1 MESRMKFAALF
12 FSMTAVSAM
21 LPAHAQISVRD
32 DVGNTVKLAAP
43 AKRIVSLSP
52 HITEIL
58 YAAGAGK
65 QVVAAVEY
73 SDYPEEA
80 KQLPR
85 VGGYSRLDLEAVVAQ
100 KPDLVIAWQSG
111 NAKAGVEK
119 LKALGIPVFL
129 SQPNNIEDVAGNLE
143 RFGELSGNEKTAVEA
158 ATRLRARLAL
168 LKRQYSAKPTVRVFY
183 QVWEK
188 PLMTVNAKQI
198 ISDVIRLCGGE
209 NVFADLGP
217 ISPTISVE
225 AVLAANPEVITVGGM
240 GSKHPEW
247 VEPWKQWPRI
257 TAVQRGNLFFIDPVL
272 IQRHTPRLLDGAEVM
287 CKQLEEARGRRPQ

>member
-1 MESRMKFAALF
+1 MKRPTLLAIL
-12 FSMTAVSAM
+12 SLLGTVVSSA
-21 LPAHAQISVRD
+21 AHAEISVRD
-32 DVGNTVKLAAP
+32 DIGNIVKLAAP
-43 AKRIVSLSP
+43 AKRIVSLAP
-52 HITEIL
+52 HVTEIL

-65 QVVAAVEY
+65 QVVAAVDY

-80 KQLPR
+80 KKLPR

-100 KPDLVIAWQSG
+100 KPDLIIAWHSG

-129 SQPNNIEDVAGNLE
+129 SQPNSIEDVAGNLE
-143 RFGELSGNEKTAVEA
+143 RFGELSGNEKTAREA
-158 ATRLRARLAL
+158 ATRLRARLAV
-168 LKRQYSAKPTVRVFY
+168 LKQIYSGKPTVRVFY

-188 PLMTVNAKQI
+188 PLMTVNSKQI

-217 ISPTISVE
+217 ISPTVSVE
-225 AVLAANPEVITVGGM
+225 AVLAANPEAITVGGM

-287 CKQLEEARGRRPQ
+287 CAQLEEARARRPK

>member
-1 MESRMKFAALF
+1 MKLALLLAALLF
-12 FSMTAVSAM
+12 ALT
-21 LPAHAQISVRD
+21 AHAEISVRD
-32 DVGNTVKLAAP
+32 DTGAVIKLAAP
-43 AKRIVSLSP
+43 AKRIVSLAP
-52 HITEIL
+52 HVTELL
-58 YAAGAGK
+58 YAVGAGS
-65 QVVAAVEY
+65 QTIAAVEY

-85 VGGYSRLDLEAVVAQ
+85 VGGYSRVDIEAVVAQ

-111 NAKAGVEK
+111 NAKGTVEK
-119 LKALGIPVFL
+119 LRALGVPIYL
-129 SQPNNIEDVAGNLE
+129 TQPSTIDDVATSLE
-143 RFGELSGNEKTAVEA
+143 RFGELTGNEKTAREA
-158 ATRLRARLAL
+158 ATRFRTRLAT
-168 LKRQYSAKPTVRVFY
+168 LKKQYSGRTPVRIFY

-188 PLMTVNAKQI
+188 PLMTVSSKQI

-209 NVFADLGP
+209 NVFADLAP

-257 TAVQRGNLFFIDPVL
+257 SAVQRGNLFFIDPVL
-272 IQRHTPRLLDGAEVM
+272 LQRHTPRLLDGADIM
-287 CKQLEEARGRRPQ
+287 CAQLDEARSRRPK